1 MHIYEKKVLKEL
13 EANPT
18 ATPEEIAENADMDIK
33 AVMSAAGSL
42 ASKDIIEVEKDIE
55 EEISLSDVGLEY
67 ADKGLPE
74 RKILDVLAERSSILM
89 KDLADATGIDKKEAN
104 IAIGWLRR
112 KNWAQIDKGEVK
124 ITDVGMDFKDKLGDD
139 EQLLNKLKGARTII
153 NSIKEEGLLDGFKKL
168 NDRKNILNVKKN
180 TSHSFK
186 LLDKGEAILD
196 EGFTIQEQATQ
207 LTHQQLKDGEWKSL
221 QYRPYDIN
229 AEAPVIFAGKKHPL
243 RVIIDE
249 IREIF
254 LNMGFS
260 EDNGEFVE
268 SAFWNFDS
276 LFQPQDHAAREM
288 QDTFYLKNPLT
299 CDLPDMDLVKLTA
312 ETHENGADTGS
323 IGW

>member
-1 MHIYEKKVLKEL
+1 MSEDIKKTINELHIYEKKVLKEL

-18 ATPEEIAENADMDIK
+18 ATPEEIAENAGMDIK

-55 EEISLSDVGLEY
+55 EEISLSDAGLEY

-139 EQLLNKLKGARTII
+139 EQLLNKLNGARTII

-207 LTHQQLKDGEWKSL
+207 LTHQQYSTVHMTLMLKRLLFL
-221 QYRPYDIN
+221 Q
-229 AEAPVIFAGKKHPL
+229 V
-243 RVIIDE
+243 
-249 IREIF
+249 
-254 LNMGFS
+254 
-260 EDNGEFVE
+260 
-268 SAFWNFDS
+268 
-276 LFQPQDHAAREM
+276 
-288 QDTFYLKNPLT
+288 KNIL
-299 CDLPDMDLVKLTA
+299 
-312 ETHENGADTGS
+312 
-323 IGW
+323 